1 MAVSESLLY
10 LSKCMA
16 VREGLPCHLFLADE
30 STESFKTCSVKGL
43 LSDVRLQVQ
52 AQCGRTE
59 ASVQEISIHQE
70 AMGVTSAVKVKGM
83 VGVVFYT
90 S

>member
-43 LSDVRLQVQ
+43 LSDV
-52 AQCGRTE
+52 
-59 ASVQEISIHQE
+59 
-70 AMGVTSAVKVKGM
+70 
-83 VGVVFYT
+83 
-90 S
+90 